1 MSAPIL
7 IGLKATTD
15 GGGSTFAI
23 AEVISQLPEVGSMK
37 PGTQVVILARSTPPT
52 GLFARVFGRK
62 KGVPRAVRC
71 SALLARGF
79 VNIAAAGEGDDDL
92 VWGFAPQLS

>member
-7 IGLKATTD
+7 VGLKAASD
-15 GGGSTFAI
+15 GGASTIGI
-23 AEVISQLPEVGSMK
+23 AEVISQLPEIASMT
-37 PGTQVVILARSTPPT
+37 PGAEVVISARISSSA

-62 KGVPRAVRC
+62 KSVSRAVRC

-79 VNIAAAGEGDDDL
+79 VDIAAAGEGDDDL
-92 VWGFAPQLS
+92 VWGFAPPLA